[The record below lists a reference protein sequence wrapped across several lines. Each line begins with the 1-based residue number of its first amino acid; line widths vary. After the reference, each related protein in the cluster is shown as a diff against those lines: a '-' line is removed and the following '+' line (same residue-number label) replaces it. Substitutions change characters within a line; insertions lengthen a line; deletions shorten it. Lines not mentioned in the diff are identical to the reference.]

1 MVRLYPN
8 LFHPMNALD
17 PIRPHFYFAL
27 PRLIATMRGADCCR
41 SENNGAEATAGSVVI
56 YLINYL
62 FFAQFV
68 PATLPLWQTALW
80 LGGMIFLSWFYWL
93 LVLYLNSLIIKLLRQ
108 VGVFRSIP
116 IRRAQSILLGTWT
129 TAMAF
134 DLLDRGSWIGEA
146 ASIWLVAVAMN
157 LAAAAILAFRH
168 GASRPE

>member
-1 MVRLYPN
+1 
-8 LFHPMNALD
+8 MNALD

-27 PRLIATMRGADCCR
+27 PRLIATMRGADARR
-41 SENNGAEATAGSVVI
+41 SENNGPEATAGSVVI

-68 PATLPLWQTALW
+68 PAALPLWQTALW
-80 LGGMIFLSWFYWL
+80 LGGIVFLTWFFWL
-93 LVLYLNSLIIKLLRQ
+93 FVLYLNSLIIKLLRP

-116 IRRAQSILLGTWT
+116 VRRAQSILLGTWT

-134 DLLDRGSWIGEA
+134 DLLERGSWIGEVA
-146 ASIWLVAVAMN
+146 AIWLVAVAMN

-168 GASRPE
+168 GPSRPE

>member
-1 MVRLYPN
+1 
-8 LFHPMNALD
+8 MNTLN
-17 PIRPHFYFAL
+17 PGQPQFYFAL
-27 PRLIATMRGADCCR
+27 PRLIATMRGAEGR
-41 SENNGAEATAGSVVI
+41 RAENNGAEACVGSLAI
-56 YLINYL
+56 YIINYL

-68 PATLPLWQTALW
+68 PPHLPLWPAAL
-80 LGGMIFLSWFYWL
+80 LLASLVFLVWFFWL
-93 LVLYLNSLIIKLLRQ
+93 LVLLVNSLIIKLLRGFGLFQ
-108 VGVFRSIP
+108 KIP
-116 IRRAQSILLGTWT
+116 TRHAQSILLGTWT

>member
-1 MVRLYPN
+1 
-8 LFHPMNALD
+8 MNTLD
-17 PIRPHFYFAL
+17 PGQPQFYFAL
-27 PRLIATMRGADCCR
+27 PRLIATMRGANAAR
-41 SENNGAEATAGSVVI
+41 AENNGTEAWVGNVAL

-68 PATLPLWQTALW
+68 SSHLPLWQRAGL
-80 LGGMIFLSWFYWL
+80 LAGLVFVVWFFW
-93 LVLYLNSLIIKLLRQ
+93 LVLLYLDSLIIKLLRLA
-108 VGVFRSIP
+108 GIFCSIP
-116 IRRAQSILLGTWT
+116 TRRAQSILLGTWA

-134 DLLDRGSWIGEA
+134 NLLNRGSWIGEV